1 MMTNEQISYM
11 AKIYTF
17 VLKER
22 QLRVLDAFHFK
33 SYYNG
38 CWAAE
43 MSNFRSNKNFEF
55 VLFKP

>member
-11 AKIYTF
+11 AKIYTL

-38 CWAAE
+38 FWAAE